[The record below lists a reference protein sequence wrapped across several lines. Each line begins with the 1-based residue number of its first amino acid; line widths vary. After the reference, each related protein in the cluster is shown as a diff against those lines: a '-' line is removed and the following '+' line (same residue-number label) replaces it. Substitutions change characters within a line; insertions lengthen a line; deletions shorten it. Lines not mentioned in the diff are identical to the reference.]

1 MVAADRHTRIM
12 ADGSKS
18 GVQTLASSSSF
29 AQVLDE
35 LTLRRAQRGDRA
47 AFAAIYDRFGP
58 ACYNLALRILG
69 EPAAAQDIVHE
80 VFVRLLTG
88 LRGYR
93 GEAPFGAWLKRMVS
107 NATIDA
113 LRARQRIIDVLDDT
127 LERIGETP
135 EVAQQGVDAWS
146 LLMRMPPRAR
156 AVVILHEM
164 EGYTHKELAELFGQ
178 SESYSKSILSRALSS
193 LQRQLRGEVGGQ
205 HEE

>member
-1 MVAADRHTRIM
+1 M
-12 ADGSKS
+12 
-18 GVQTLASSSSF
+18 QTLASSSSF

>member
-93 GEAPFGAWLKRMVS
+93 GEAPFGALLKRVVS

-113 LRARQRIIDVLDDT
+113 LRARQRILDVLDDT